1 MIKLVNKYKK
11 LLIVLCLVLITA
23 LGGLMVIIT
32 PKYMEVNK
40 LNVTILPSVNHTVP
54 WKILPQLCIET
65 THTEANGCLK
75 QKRRRLDVI
84 NINALR

>member
-1 MIKLVNKYKK
+1 MIKLVKKYKK

-40 LNVTILPSVNHTVP
+40 LNVTILANVNHTVP
-54 WKILPQLCIET
+54 WRILPQLCIET
-65 THTEANGCLK
+65 TQTEVNGCLK
-75 QKRRRLDVI
+75 QKRRRLVVI
-84 NINALR
+84 NINALG